1 MPYKKP
7 MDTVIGACISR
18 AATRNAWR
26 DASPGNVMKKH
37 QFVKE
42 DCNCSRKAT
51 YFRCKFCH
59 SLEYKSPQ
67 EIRTLNSTQATCTSP
82 EALAVPPHEAFKGL
96 LGGTFDCLA
105 PDFETYYR
113 DNPAAANAK

>member
-1 MPYKKP
+1 M
-7 MDTVIGACISR
+7 R
-18 AATRNAWR
+18 
-26 DASPGNVMKKH
+26 KH

-59 SLEYKSPQ
+59 SLEYKSQ
-67 EIRTLNSTQATCTSP
+67 RELQVLNSTQAACPSP
-82 EALAVPPHEAFKGL
+82 DAPSVPPKKAFMGL

-105 PDFETYYR
+105 PDFETYRRTAR
-113 DNPAAANAK
+113 DNQTDGNTKCEPC